1 MDEYFVIGGFPELVM
16 SNLDSRGYFELLFDS
31 LLFKDVV
38 KSHKLKFST
47 EIGNLDPATHSA

>member
-1 MDEYFVIGGFPELVM
+1 VIGGFPELVM